1 MSFGTR
7 NILIGGGSG
16 DGSGV
21 VPKTPLTQFL
31 ESWTAAAGAVPVA
44 EVVTTEGVA
53 TRIED
58 NTGGISRY
66 TLQDNLPL
74 TEPRMVRLK
83 LRRQPGATHVPRLRL
98 AFTGFAADLQINI
111 GAGTTFVT
119 TVGAATAPVVNRV
132 SLTDTTMEIIVTFQ
146 PNAGFT
152 QWDLFPSIAN
162 QNGNQT
168 GALDIL
174 ELDMNYTEPVSLTTT
189 SQGSGLFMVGERHEP
204 TAPIALPAPNVV
216 TGHNFTQINADH
228 PNAKLVIKIVDG
240 PTNRNWANSEI
251 DIATMLENVSDGVN
265 TDSFIHIFD
274 NDFVTVTV
282 VDAATGELSLGES
295 GREVAYCYS
304 EVIAPVPQTATS
316 NYQDIGNTRIQWGVE
331 AADGVVT
338 LPVPFAD
345 TSYVVTTANT
355 FPSGQ
360 RSSQVIENTKTTT
373 QFEIRAFASNAA
385 SATGSNWMAIG
396 IKP

>member
-1 MSFGTR
+1 
-7 NILIGGGSG
+7 
-16 DGSGV
+16 
-21 VPKTPLTQFL
+21 
-31 ESWTAAAGAVPVA
+31 
-44 EVVTTEGVA
+44 
-53 TRIED
+53 
-58 NTGGISRY
+58 
-66 TLQDNLPL
+66 
-74 TEPRMVRLK
+74 MVRLK